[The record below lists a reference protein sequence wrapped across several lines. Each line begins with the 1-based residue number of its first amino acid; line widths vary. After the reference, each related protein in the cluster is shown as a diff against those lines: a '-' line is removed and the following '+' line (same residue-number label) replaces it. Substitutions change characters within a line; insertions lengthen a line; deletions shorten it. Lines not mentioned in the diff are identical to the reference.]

1 MNDFLQYLA
10 SGVALGGIYALVCLG
25 FVVVYRSTGVLNLA
39 QGGFVLLGAFLTY
52 QFGKMSHLPFLVGML
67 ISIVLMAGVG
77 VIVERTILRHMVAR
91 PILAIIMVTLGLL
104 YVIQP
109 IVTSIWGFDLHM
121 LGDPW
126 GTQTLRVGHVAL
138 QAIDLWSIGLSALI
152 IGGLFGFFR
161 YTRLGIAMRA
171 TAADPE
177 AAAANGISPSMV
189 ARFAWAVAGMVGAV
203 SGVMLTAGN
212 QGVSVDVGE
221 IAFDAFPAMMLGGA
235 ESTFG
240 AAVGGLI
247 IGMSVVFTAGYVEPH
262 APWLGANFHVVMP
275 YVVMIL
281 IMLVR
286 PQGIFGRERVERV

>member
-1 MNDFLQYLA
+1 MTDFLQYLA
-10 SGVALGGIYALVCLG
+10 SGIALGGIYALVCLG

-39 QGGFVLLGAFLTY
+39 QGGFVMLGAFLTY
-52 QFGKMSHLPFLVGML
+52 QFGKTSHLPFFVGMI

-77 VIVERTILRHMVAR
+77 VLVERTILRHMVAR
-91 PILAIIMVTLGLL
+91 PTLAIIMVTLGLL

-109 IVTSIWGFDLHM
+109 LVTSIWGFDLHL

-126 GTQTLRVGHVAL
+126 GLQTVRAGGVSLPVIEV
-138 QAIDLWSIGLSALI
+138 WSIALSAAILAT
-152 IGGLFGFFR
+152 FFSFFK

-177 AAAANGISPSMV
+177 AAAANGISSSTV
-189 ARFAWAVAGMVGAV
+189 AGIAWAAAGIVGVV

-212 QGVSVDVGE
+212 QGVSVDVGD
-221 IAFDAFPAMMLGGA
+221 IAFRAFPAMMLGGA
-235 ESTFG
+235 ESTAG

-247 IGMSVVFTAGYVEPH
+247 IGVCEVFTAGYIEPH
-262 APWLGANFHVVMP
+262 APWLGANFHVVLP
-275 YVVMIL
+275 YVVMIG

-286 PQGIFGRERVERV
+286 PQGIFGRAKVERV